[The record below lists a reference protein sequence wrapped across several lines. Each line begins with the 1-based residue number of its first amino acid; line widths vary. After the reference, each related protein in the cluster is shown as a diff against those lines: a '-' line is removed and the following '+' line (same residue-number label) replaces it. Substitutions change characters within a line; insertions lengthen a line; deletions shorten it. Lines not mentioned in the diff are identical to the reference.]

1 MLKDYLEIREI
12 KSAKEIEDYLKEHE
26 EKYENVYFAFE
37 DKYVKNACL
46 YVAGENE
53 SYSFLYHSMLGGYLE
68 KLGTLDVYTR
78 EELAKELFK
87 RVQKEY

>member
-1 MLKDYLEIREI
+1 MKKEYLEIREI
-12 KSAKEIEDYLKEHE
+12 KSANEIEEYLKEHE

-37 DKYVKNACL
+37 DKYVKNAYL

-53 SYSFLYHSMLGGYLE
+53 TYSFLYHSMLGGYLE
-68 KLGTLDVYTR
+68 KLGTLEVYTR
-78 EELAKELFK
+78 EQMAEELFE